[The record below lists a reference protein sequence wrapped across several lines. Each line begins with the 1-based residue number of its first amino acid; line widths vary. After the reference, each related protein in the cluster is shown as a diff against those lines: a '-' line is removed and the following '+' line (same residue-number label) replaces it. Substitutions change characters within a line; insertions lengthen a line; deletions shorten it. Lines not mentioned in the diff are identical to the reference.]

1 MTSVMSALLSI
12 TLVVSASAVSY
23 TISDKANMNARR
35 SIVRKDAAQT
45 LSFLP
50 EPKGSF
56 TSCTDSGTDQVSHQ
70 PNAAPQSAC
79 AARLSGFD
87 GSVVGTH
94 LVDCQ
99 CKRIAIISGGTTD
112 ALQPADQ
119 KNEFTCCHQVHKH
132 GNDDLCAAECFLD
145 DAAIAAHAATHEAA
159 QDEETRQHAAE
170 ETCTTAADKTC
181 AKLAGKCG
189 PLKIVGADKCATAC
203 AGDCG
208 ADDDADEAADK
219 ETCCEAAPAP
229 ATTAAPVAA
238 TCADFVAAG
247 VACPAATP
255 TAEATTK
262 ECAGATCAPGD
273 CCKA

>member
-1 MTSVMSALLSI
+1 MSALLSI
-12 TLVVSASAVSY
+12 ALVVSASAVSY

-35 SIVRKDAAQT
+35 SIVRKDTAQT

-112 ALQPADQ
+112 ALQAADQ

-159 QDEETRQHAAE
+159 KDA
-170 ETCTTAADKTC
+170 ETCDAATAANKTC
-181 AKLAGKCG
+181 AKLTGKCG
-189 PLKIVGADKCATAC
+189 PLKIVGAGKCETAC

-229 ATTAAPVAA
+229 VTPAPAATPAAA

-255 TAEATTK
+255 TAEAVGK
-262 ECAGATCAPGD
+262 ACAGATCTAAD